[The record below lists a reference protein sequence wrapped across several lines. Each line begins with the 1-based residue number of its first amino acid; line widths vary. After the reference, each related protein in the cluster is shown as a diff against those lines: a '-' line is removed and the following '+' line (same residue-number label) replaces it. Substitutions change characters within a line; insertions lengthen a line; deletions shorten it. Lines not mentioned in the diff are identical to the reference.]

1 MRATCGAG
9 ECCELA
15 AGLRCRN
22 RMLPASSRSGLRL
35 TTLTGGKTMDEETR
49 IVITQEIFDRLSADQ
64 QAVLRACLAAEEAA
78 K

>member
-1 MRATCGAG
+1 V
-9 ECCELA
+9 
-15 AGLRCRN
+15 
-22 RMLPASSRSGLRL
+22 P
-35 TTLTGGKTMDEETR
+35 EEKR